1 MDDGGNKDKL
11 LIGKV
16 GNYFSRLNVAAI
28 ELTESLRVGDTIS
41 IEGATTN
48 FEQTVESMQI
58 QNESIEEAN
67 TGDEIGIKV
76 EDKVREGDRVY
87 LIKK

>member
-16 GNYFSRLNVAAI
+16 ANYFSRLNVAAF
-28 ELTESLRVGDTIS
+28 ELTESLKVGDTIS

-58 QNESIEEAN
+58 QNESIEEASA
-67 TGDEIGIKV
+67 GDQIGIKV

>member
-16 GNYFSRLNVAAI
+16 ANYFSRLNVAAI
-28 ELTESLRVGDTIS
+28 ELTESLKVGDTIS

-58 QNESIEEAN
+58 QNESIEEASA
-67 TGDEIGIKV
+67 GDQIGIKV
-76 EDKVREGDRVY
+76 EDKAREGDRVY

>member
-28 ELTESLRVGDTIS
+28 KLTESLRVGDTIS

-67 TGDEIGIKV
+67 AGDEIGIKV
-76 EDKVREGDRVY
+76 GDKVREGDRVY

>member
-16 GNYFSRLNVAAI
+16 ANYFSRLNVAAI
-28 ELTESLRVGDTIS
+28 KLTESLRVGDTIS

-67 TGDEIGIKV
+67 AGDEIGIKV
-76 EDKVREGDRVY
+76 GDKVREGDRVY